1 MESNDLEKFI
11 QQNRDD
17 FDIYEPS
24 SGLWE
29 KIEIK
34 VVDTENKKENSFF
47 SVKLLSFQKIAAVAV
62 IFIVSYFVHDFFHK
76 NNKENFNSQIAVID
90 SVTTDSVPEIIRDFE
105 ETQNYYVLE
114 VSNKMIQL
122 EKYIKLYPDLVEE
135 LKNEITSLDQ
145 EFESLNGDLDENVN
159 RKEIVEAM
167 IQNYRIKLEILENTI
182 SIINENEIEQ
192 KSQNVQDAL

>member
-17 FDIYEPS
+17 FDFYEPS

-34 VVDTENKKENSFF
+34 VTETENKTEKSFF
-47 SVKLLSFQKIAAVAV
+47 SVKLLSIQKIAAVAV

-76 NNKENFNSQIAVID
+76 NNKETFNSQIAVID

-135 LKNEITSLDQ
+135 LKNEMTSLDE